1 MDNLDVLQ
9 GYLKHK
15 NKYFIPGK
23 LKVVRK
29 KKGKKH
35 GQSNESCE
43 TFSKLLQKC
52 EKASLIENTRVSIT
66 PDNLNYFLRYHTPKT
81 TPKERKFKFA
91 IGIQTNNRISRSTHR
106 SIPKFLET
114 IQSSNDSLYFPR
126 IFVREKVFQ

>member
-23 LKVVRK
+23 LKVVRN

-35 GQSNESCE
+35 GLSNDSCGI
-43 TFSKLLQKC
+43 FNKLLLRC
-52 EKASLIENTRVSIT
+52 EKASEIENTRVSIT
-66 PDNLNYFLRYHTPKT
+66 PDNLNYFVRYHTPTT

-91 IGIQTNNRISRSTHR
+91 IGIQTNNKISRSTHR
-106 SIPKFLET
+106 TIPKFLET
-114 IQSSNDSLYFPR
+114 IQSSNDSLHFPR
-126 IFVREKVFQ
+126 IYVREKVFQ